1 VTVWSLAECSIAIVT
16 ACLPTLGVF
25 FRQKSSMQLRSK
37 ENHQTEGVEARELE
51 SQDDAVP
58 LQILRTVD
66 WEICQETQ
74 AEIDRNESV
83 ERKMD
88 VELKENGRQRDVI
101 MMMASTN
108 S

>member
-1 VTVWSLAECSIAIVT
+1 
-16 ACLPTLGVF
+16 
-25 FRQKSSMQLRSK
+25 MQLRSK
-37 ENHQTEGVEARELE
+37 ENHQTDGVEARQLE

-74 AEIDRNESV
+74 AEIDRKNDESI

-108 S
+108 N